1 MMKKLLLGATLAT
14 AALASTQLLAD
25 PADHRHGQSAPC
37 ATGANCPEPQAATG
51 QSGSHGMG
59 RGGMHGRMQSMRHG
73 NEEHHGKGV
82 QRGAGA
88 DCPMHAGHKPS

>member
-14 AALASTQLLAD
+14 AALASTPLLAD
-25 PADHRHGQSAPC
+25 PAGHRHGQNTPC
-37 ATGANCPEPQAATG
+37 AGANCPEPQAATG
-51 QSGSHGMG
+51 QAGSHGMG

-73 NEEHHGKGV
+73 SEGHHGKGA

-88 DCPMHAGHKPS
+88 DCPMHAERKPT